1 MDKRTS
7 LTFDLIEPFRQQ
19 IVDKSMIAL
28 INRKQITKMDIDKRN
43 NLIKLDARRI
53 IANKIFSKLYSTI
66 TYNEESLT
74 YADIIRKQSDNLVKT
89 LLYNQKFESLS
100 SMVVNIKKNLGLKS
114 SPQNCQ
120 KIQCMDE

>member
-28 INRKQITKMDIDKRN
+28 INRKQITKTDIDKRN

-66 TYNEESLT
+66 TYNEESLS

-89 LLYNQKFESLS
+89 LLYDQKFESFYLRW
-100 SMVVNIKKNLGLKS
+100 
-114 SPQNCQ
+114 
-120 KIQCMDE
+120 